1 MRYTVEDTV
10 KVGKPARVFDADGN
24 ELDGCTMVDTDTGE
38 VERIKVDA
46 DGNFVVHP
54 NGKRLVCET
63 VVVPGVRVE
72 FKQ

>member
-1 MRYTVEDTV
+1 MRYTVEDTARIDKPV
-10 KVGKPARVFDADGN
+10 KVFDGDGN
-24 ELDGCTMVDTDTGE
+24 ELDNCTMVDTETCE
-38 VERIKVDA
+38 VKRAKVGA

-54 NGKRLVCET
+54 NGKRLVYET